1 MDGDYWYRNL
11 REPVRF
17 YDSVVERLAAG
28 EHTFVELSPHPVL
41 APAITDTLAQV
52 AAGRTQSAV
61 VTTLHRDRPD
71 QDSLATALAQ
81 LHNHG
86 HSPSWSALYPHART
100 VGLPT
105 YPFEHRRYWLAPAP
119 TGDASGLGLDRAEH
133 PLLGA
138 VATLADEDR
147 VMVSGRLSPSTQN
160 WLVGHQVNDTVVFP
174 ATGFIE
180 VILRAGELAGC
191 PVIDELVL
199 HTALILSEQVPT
211 DLQIVVQPLDEQG
224 RRPFS
229 VHSRT
234 GGQSGV
240 WTLRASGALSP
251 DQPAAGS
258 RPCRRRMWG
267 TSTRTTSMNG
277 WPSEVTA
284 TAVCS
289 GRCEGSG
296 PTRLDPTSS
305 TPRWRCP
312 PAPMSPAT
320 EFTPPS

>member
-1 MDGDYWYRNL
+1 MDADYWYRNL

-17 YDSVVERLAAG
+17 HDRVVECLAAG
-28 EHTFVELSPHPVL
+28 ECTFVELSPHPVL
-41 APAITDTLAQV
+41 APAITDTLAQ

-61 VTTLHRDRPD
+61 IITLHRDRPD

-105 YPFEHRRYWLAPAP
+105 YAFEHRHYWLAPAP
-119 TGDASGLGLDRAEH
+119 TGDASGLGLDGAEH

-138 VATLADEDR
+138 VATLADEDQ
-147 VMVSGRLSPSTQN
+147 VMVSGRLSLSTQA
-160 WLVGHQVNDTVVFP
+160 WLAGHQVNDTVVFP

-191 PVIDELVL
+191 PVIDELIL
-199 HTALILSEQVPT
+199 HSALILSEQVPT
-211 DLQIVVQPLDEQG
+211 DLQILVQPLDEQG

-234 GGQSGV
+234 GGQIPARGRC
-240 WTLRASGALSP
+240 T
-251 DQPAAGS
+251 PAA
-258 RPCRRRMWG
+258 R
-267 TSTRTTSMNG
+267 
-277 WPSEVTA
+277 
-284 TAVCS
+284 
-289 GRCEGSG
+289 
-296 PTRLDPTSS
+296 
-305 TPRWRCP
+305 
-312 PAPMSPAT
+312 
-320 EFTPPS
+320 